1 MRRVAA
7 SFLVAGVLGVNMA
20 VACDL
25 GGPQLPTPDVRA
37 TIQAS
42 ADFPTPSPT
51 ARAARR
57 PFPSMGVFSAFFEGI
72 VVRVVKVEDIDAISV
87 VFDDGA
93 TLGVRLLGISVVGT
107 EPSANDSIGARCI
120 AGWGLRAAEE
130 AVNILEGRTV
140 TILLDARGTPRAS
153 PGALSVYV
161 QVDGGDFGASLVKQ
175 GLATVDKRVEIG
187 LLAAYLKLEEQAKE
201 QGLGLWQCD
210 Q

>member
-1 MRRVAA
+1 MRQTVPTLLVVVA
-7 SFLVAGVLGVNMA
+7 VLA
-20 VACDL
+20 VSTALGCNL

-42 ADFPTPSPT
+42 ADFPTPSPA

-72 VVRVVKVEDIDAISV
+72 VVRVAKVEDTNTITV

-93 TLGVRLLGISVVGT
+93 TLGVRLLGISVAGA
-107 EPSANDSIGARCI
+107 EPSTNDSIDTRCI
-120 AGWGLRAAEE
+120 AGWGLRAAEH
-130 AVNILEGRTV
+130 AVNVLEGRTV
-140 TILLDARGTPRAS
+140 TILLDARGTLRAS
-153 PGALSVYV
+153 PGAVPVYV
-161 QVDGGDFGASLVKQ
+161 QVGGGDFGASLVEQ

-201 QGLGLWQCD
+201 RGLGLWEC
-210 Q
+210 